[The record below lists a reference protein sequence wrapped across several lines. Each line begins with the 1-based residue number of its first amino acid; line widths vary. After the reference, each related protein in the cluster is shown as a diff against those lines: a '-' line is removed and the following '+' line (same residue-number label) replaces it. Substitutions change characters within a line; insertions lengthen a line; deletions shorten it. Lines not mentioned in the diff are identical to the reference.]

1 MYPVT
6 NQLRKNSLPARG
18 NSIPARLGAIFLI
31 VCCSMVF
38 SSQALASS
46 KNASGSINWFSY
58 SDGMAE
64 AKKEGKKI
72 FLHFRAN
79 WCSYCR
85 LMAEQTFKDPVVIA
99 YLNANYIP
107 ITVDTDKET
116 EIAQKYRVTG
126 LPLNWFLEENGEKIG
141 NRPGYISPSDLI
153 SFLKFIHTNS
163 YKTMTLSKFLIIQD
177 K

>member
-1 MYPVT
+1 VAGK
-6 NQLRKNSLPARG
+6 LLGK
-18 NSIPARLGAIFLI
+18 RLGVIFVILAW
-31 VCCSMVF
+31 CAVF
-38 SSQALASS
+38 CVQGVASPEKILNDKAS
-46 KNASGSINWFSY
+46 KNEVSNDIKWFSY
-58 SDGMAE
+58 DNGMAA

-72 FLHFRAN
+72 FLHFRAD

-85 LMAEQTFKDPVVIA
+85 LMAKETFKDPAVIA

-107 ITVDTDKET
+107 ITVNSDKET
-116 EIAQKYRVTG
+116 GLAQKYRVQG

-163 YKTMTLSKFLIIQD
+163 YKTMTLSKFLRD
-177 K
+177 RAE

>member
-1 MYPVT
+1 MINDLRT
-6 NQLRKNSLPARG
+6 NRAPEAGKAVG
-18 NSIPARLGAIFLI
+18 IRLWVIFLI
-31 VCCSMVF
+31 LCCGTVF
-38 SSQALASS
+38 CAQGAVSSNEISNEI
-46 KNASGSINWFSY
+46 KWFSY
-58 SDGMAE
+58 DNGMAA

-72 FLHFRAN
+72 FLHFRAD

-85 LMAEQTFKDPVVIA
+85 LMAKETFKDPAVIA
-99 YLNANYIP
+99 YLNTNYIP
-107 ITVDTDKET
+107 ITVDSDKET
-116 EIAQKYRVTG
+116 RLAQQYRVTG

-163 YKTMTLSKFLIIQD
+163 YKTMTLSKFLRDQD